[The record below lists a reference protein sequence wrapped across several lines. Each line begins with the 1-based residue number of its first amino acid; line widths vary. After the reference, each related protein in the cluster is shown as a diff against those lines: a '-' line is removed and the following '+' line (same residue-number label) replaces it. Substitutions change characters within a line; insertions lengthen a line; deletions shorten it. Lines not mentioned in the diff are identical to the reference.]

1 MNLLFVFLLQ
11 AATAAPTP
19 FDQGMTLFQQHQFAK
34 AAESFAAAIKT
45 ENPGTSHYAEVAY
58 WLGQADYLAAR
69 NSEAIP
75 WLEKAIAGGVRGP
88 EVMYMLGNAAIQ
100 NRDPERARRA
110 FAAMFGVL
118 PETPAAHLLTAQ
130 MMIRQEFEEL
140 AVKELDR
147 AVELDPRIPEAH
159 YLLGIISTYHNDLD
173 RAKKELANEI
183 AINPN
188 FAMAYYKLG
197 DAYSRHEE
205 WDDAIPYLQK
215 AIWLNPAYSGPY
227 ILLGKGYLKRD
238 QLTNAEGALRRAI
251 QMDPNNYSAHYLL
264 GQTLNK
270 MGKTEEGRKM
280 LEESQKL
287 HKGPEE

>member
-1 MNLLFVFLLQ
+1 MQ
-11 AATAAPTP
+11 ATAVTPSP
-19 FDQGMTLFQQHQFAK
+19 FDQGMSLFQHREFAK
-34 AAESFAAAIKT
+34 AAASFEAAIKT
-45 ENPGTSHYAEVAY
+45 EKPETAHYAEVAY

-69 NSEAIP
+69 NADAIP

-88 EVMYMLGNAAIQ
+88 EIEYMLGNASIQ
-100 NRDPERARRA
+100 NRDPDRARRA

-130 MMIRQEFEEL
+130 MMIRQEFEEF

-147 AVELDPRIPEAH
+147 AVELDPRLPEAH

-173 RAKKELANEI
+173 RAKRELASEI

-205 WDDAIPYLQK
+205 WNDAIPLLQK
-215 AIWLNPAYSGPY
+215 AIWLNPTYSGPY
-227 ILLGKGYLKRD
+227 ILLGKGYLKRE
-238 QLTNAEGALRRAI
+238 QLANAEAALRRAI
-251 QMDPNNYSAHYLL
+251 QMDPANYSAHYLL
-264 GQTLNK
+264 GQTLNRL
-270 MGKTEEGRKM
+270 GKTEEGHKM

-287 HKGPEE
+287 HKGPDE